1 MRAKNKLN
9 AELCDFYG
17 LAVHR
22 KMKWRQFVYTRRSE
36 DKFLGRMRQLY
47 GDDALVAYGNWSRT
61 TQMRHFVPTK
71 GVGMRRLISRHFE
84 TVLIDEFRTSKLC
97 CNCSKE
103 LSHVKVKRGEQGE
116 SKKKLYRCLVC
127 EECESSKSEKQRV
140 FLTRDLNSAV
150 NIRRLAC
157 DWISNQTRTPGFSRG
172 APEF

>member
-1 MRAKNKLN
+1 M
-9 AELCDFYG
+9 
-17 LAVHR
+17 
-22 KMKWRQFVYTRRSE
+22 
-36 DKFLGRMRQLY
+36 
-47 GDDALVAYGNWSRT
+47 
-61 TQMRHFVPTK
+61 
-71 GVGMRRLISRHFE
+71 
-84 TVLIDEFRTSKLC
+84 
-97 CNCSKE
+97 
-103 LSHVKVKRGEQGE
+103 KVKRGEQGE